1 MAYRGVMELSATE
14 VRVLGCLMEKQVT
27 TPDLYP
33 LTVNSLRSACNQ
45 STNRHPVLDLSETEI
60 NAALISLREQKL
72 TRIVYSTSNRAP
84 KHRHTLN
91 EAAQLEP
98 AEQAVLTVL
107 ALRGAQTVGE
117 LKGRTERMH
126 PFRDLHAVEAVL
138 KAFTARPEPLAIQL
152 GRRPGQKEERYMHL
166 LGGPIDEATF
176 DDEPAPPPRADR
188 TSELQGRFDTLQA
201 DVDAMAGRVAEL
213 ERVVAQLRELLD

>member
-1 MAYRGVMELSATE
+1 MELSAAQ
-14 VRVLGCLMEKQVT
+14 VRVVGCLMEKHVT

-33 LTVNSLRSACNQ
+33 LTVNSLRLACNQ

-60 NAALISLREQKL
+60 NAALVSLREQKL

-84 KHRHTLN
+84 KHRHTLD
-91 EAAQLEP
+91 EALRLEP

-117 LKGRTERMH
+117 IKGRTERMH
-126 PFRDLHAVEAVL
+126 PFRDLHQVEVVL
-138 KAFTARPEPLAIQL
+138 EAFASRPEPLVVRL

-176 DDEPAPPPRADR
+176 EDEPASTPRADR
-188 TSELQGRFDTLQA
+188 TSELQGRVETLQA
-201 DVDAMAGRVAEL
+201 QVDSLEGRVAEL
-213 ERVVAQLRELLD
+213 ERVVGQLRELLD